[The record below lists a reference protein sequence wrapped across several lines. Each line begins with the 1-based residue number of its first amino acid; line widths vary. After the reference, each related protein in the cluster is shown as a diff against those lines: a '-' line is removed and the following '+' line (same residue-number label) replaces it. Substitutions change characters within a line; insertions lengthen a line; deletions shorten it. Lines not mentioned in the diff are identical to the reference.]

1 MKLIFKLI
9 VGTMLTTSCSSEKHN
24 DSNFNIPE
32 MFKTTHNEKDINNL
46 AFKYGDIIEF
56 NVENQTIKSIIVD
69 VKSDEMGKWI
79 GLCFMKDGN
88 LFGRKIPD
96 GISGNCIELL
106 DLTYL
111 NEKGFVDCK
120 ITSNEKLNFNKIG
133 IGADSPALHT
143 KDVYRDYKRGIDER
157 KKKESSCAEKFSNLY
172 PINECYFSIQKIRQL

>member
-1 MKLIFKLI
+1 MKQISTLI
-9 VGTMLTTSCSSEKHN
+9 VATLFISSCSSEKHN

-32 MFKTTHNEKDINNL
+32 MFKTIHNEIHINDL
-46 AFKYGDIIEF
+46 QFKCGDIIEF
-56 NVENQTIKSIIVD
+56 NVENQTIKSIIID

-111 NEKGFVDCK
+111 NEKGFVDYK
-120 ITSNEKLNFNKIG
+120 IRSNEKLNFNKIG
-133 IGADSPALHT
+133 VGSDSPVLHV

-157 KKKESSCAEKFSNLY
+157 KKKESSCDEKFRNLY
-172 PINECYFSIQKIRQL
+172 PVNECYISLQRLK